1 MVEITLHAPVTESP
15 EAVAE
20 LTRRLSGWLADVN
33 LPRHEAY
40 FLALSAGVW
49 RLVHFGVEDTFQLYT
64 PRDLACTSLVA
75 GGAIINFLIRTAYT
89 RAVIEDDEQL
99 WRTMEDCGIAPTT
112 VAWHA
117 HLRTVPVDNLAQTLA
132 DISDPE
138 ELATARTIILPR
150 AAGLATTEWLWQV
163 PVETPTISAAMA
175 VRLLALRPDL
185 ASSVG
190 TLLAQRRNVLLAR
203 EPDPALSLLV
213 QASQEHPQITLAPFE
228 GFYGDG
234 TVVAAA
240 AWHLEHGELGAAHQL
255 ASRIRPLSPHANR
268 AYLIA
273 ALAAMQLGQADEV
286 KRLRTMIDDR
296 NCHAQLTLRL
306 AELGTSPIADD
317 ELLALMDVTTA
328 AEPELYF
335 RALRLLLSRKRL
347 DLARQVCARR
357 QVDYQDHPE
366 LGQIIATVL
375 KR

>member
-1 MVEITLHAPVTESP
+1 MAVTFEFSAPIEEPS
-15 EAVAE
+15 EAMAA
-20 LTRRLSGWLADVN
+20 LRQRIASIDPSDNAIQ
-33 LPRHEAY
+33 HEAY
-40 FLALSAGVW
+40 YLALSAAVW
-49 RLVHFGVEDTFQLYT
+49 RLVYFGVEDTFQLYT

-203 EPDPALSLLV
+203 EPDPALALSIFIAANAIPIVLKETGNAYL
-213 QASQEHPQITLAPFE
+213 AQIC
-228 GFYGDG
+228 GG
-234 TVVAAA
+234 VVAC
-240 AWHLEHGELGAAHQL
+240 LGAALFVAIVVPRFSL
-255 ASRIRPLSPHANR
+255 ARGGMLTIVVMLSVLMIAGYYHADRESERAARICMWLVAAGLAGSS
-268 AYLIA
+268 L
-273 ALAAMQLGQADEV
+273 ALAAPLRGAGMWRRVILGAV
-286 KRLRTMIDDR
+286 IAGVPTMAAVAIAMR
-296 NCHAQLTLRL
+296 HL
-306 AELGTSPIADD
+306 AGSG
-317 ELLALMDVTTA
+317 
-328 AEPELYF
+328 AE
-335 RALRLLLSRKRL
+335 
-347 DLARQVCARR
+347 
-357 QVDYQDHPE
+357 
-366 LGQIIATVL
+366 
-375 KR
+375 